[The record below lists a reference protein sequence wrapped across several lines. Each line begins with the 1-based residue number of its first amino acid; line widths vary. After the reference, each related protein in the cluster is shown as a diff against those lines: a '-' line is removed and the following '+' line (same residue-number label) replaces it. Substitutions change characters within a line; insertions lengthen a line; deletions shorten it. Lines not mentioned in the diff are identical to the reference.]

1 MTNRVRTKLF
11 HGSCKVLLA
20 IAMVCTFMAV
30 TWAGDEQQDDFV
42 VLKQQFDEANENK
55 DHSKALEI
63 VMKMNEITEPRHY
76 ETLYDIASLHA
87 LLGNNNKAYEYLN
100 KAIDAGFWN
109 IQQLRQDEDFASIR
123 EETYFRELSRKA
135 WSNGYLAML
144 ERPEREE
151 YQKKDEIMKTLE
163 LKPGQRVA
171 DIGAGSGYFTIPV
184 AKAVGPTGKVWAID
198 IFQEMLTYIDRRLKA
213 EQLENVELLKVERDD
228 PQLPPAGVDMI
239 LMVDTYHY
247 IQNRTEYAKKL
258 REGLAPGGQVVVI
271 DFIPKPWEERPWG
284 PPPEQHLSKEM
295 LNSEMAEAGL
305 KVVKDHDFLPEQ
317 YFVVYE
323 AQ

>member
-1 MTNRVRTKLF
+1 MTNRVHTKLF
-11 HGSCKVLLA
+11 HDSYTLILA
-20 IAMVCTFMAV
+20 AVIVCTLIST
-30 TWAGDEQQDDFV
+30 TWAGDEQKDDFTA
-42 VLKQQFDEANENK
+42 LKQQFAEAYENK
-55 DHSKALEI
+55 DLSKALEI
-63 VMKMNEITEPRHY
+63 GMKMNEIAEPRHY
-76 ETLYDIASLHA
+76 ETLYNIASLHA
-87 LLGNNNKAYEYLN
+87 VLGNKNRAYEYLN

-109 IQQLRQDEDFASIR
+109 IQQLRQDENFANIR
-123 EETYFRELSRKA
+123 EETYFRELLRKA

-151 YQKKDEIMKTLE
+151 YQKKDEIMRALE

-198 IFQEMLTYIDRRLKA
+198 IFQEMLNYIDRRLKA

-228 PQLPPAGVDMI
+228 PQLPPAGVDII

-258 REGLAPGGQVVVI
+258 REGLAPGGKVVVI

-284 PPPEQHLSKEM
+284 PPPEQHLSKET

-317 YFVVYE
+317 FFVVYE